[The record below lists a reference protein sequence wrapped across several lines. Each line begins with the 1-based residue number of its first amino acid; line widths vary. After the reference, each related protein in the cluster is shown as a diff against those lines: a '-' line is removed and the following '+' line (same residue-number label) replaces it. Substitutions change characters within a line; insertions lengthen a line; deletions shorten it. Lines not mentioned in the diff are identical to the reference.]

1 MQQQLQQQQQR
12 NQQDCVEEQRDANSP
27 GVEVDDDVDD
37 MPEDDGLRCSPRQD
51 AGHNR
56 VDEIESE
63 LEEDERG
70 EDEREEDEREEDDR
84 LENLDDVAGA
94 EREAHDTGNEVFRS
108 DLSCIDVMF

>member
-1 MQQQLQQQQQR
+1 MQQQQQQQQQR
-12 NQQDCVEEQRDANSP
+12 NQQDCVEELR
-27 GVEVDDDVDD
+27 DDDVDD

-56 VDEIESE
+56 VDESESE

-84 LENLDDVAGA
+84 PENLDDVAGA

-108 DLSCIDVMF
+108 DLLH